1 MLLRLYLIR
10 HGETEW
16 SLSGRH
22 TSRTDLPLIQQG
34 EEEGWFETQLKGI
47 LRSND
52 KTSKR
57 V

>member
-22 TSRTDLPLIQQG
+22 TSRMDLPLIQQG
-34 EEEGWFETQLKGI
+34 EEEGWFETQLKGY
-47 LRSND
+47 
-52 KTSKR
+52 
-57 V
+57 